1 MTVRILAV
9 KNAYISPSPTQS
21 ASKYMHAAANIISA
35 NNPFSPAIELREG
48 RIVLE
53 AVAKVL
59 FAVTGNAHVEIN
71 GKKAEPW
78 RSYTLTPGSRVT
90 VEGNSYIS
98 LHGLQAYGVSTKL
111 PLSPGFTLSCTTVNG
126 EFTAKKLLAFKV
138 PVTMRL
144 DTGNWREMIRRLQR
158 HVALAREA
166 VEKGAELVRVR
177 VGGREFELW
186 VQELA

>member
-9 KNAYISPSPTQS
+9 ENAYISPSPTHS

-35 NNPFSPAIELREG
+35 NNPFSPAIELRDGE
-48 RIVLE
+48 IVLE
-53 AVAKVL
+53 AVSKVL
-59 FAVTGNAHVEIN
+59 FAVTGNAEVEIN
-71 GKKAEPW
+71 GRKAEPW
-78 RSYTLTPGSRVT
+78 RSYTLAPGSRVL
-90 VEGNSYIS
+90 VRGNSYVT
-98 LHGLQAYGVSTKL
+98 LHGLQARGVASKL
-111 PLSPGFTLSCTTVNG
+111 PLSPGLTLACSTVNG

-138 PVTMRL
+138 PVTMRF
-144 DTGNWREMIRRLQR
+144 DAGDWREMIRRLQR

-186 VQELA
+186 VQELM